1 MNTITRGCNH
11 HIWTQTT
18 LGWQRNKSCMLG
30 FFTMQYPRNTQG
42 KGFFSKMHH
51 NTTFQ
56 QEQANEYSDY
66 KAECLADKDNAVF

>member
-1 MNTITRGCNH
+1 
-11 HIWTQTT
+11 
-18 LGWQRNKSCMLG
+18 MLG

-56 QEQANEYSDY
+56 QEQTNEYSDY